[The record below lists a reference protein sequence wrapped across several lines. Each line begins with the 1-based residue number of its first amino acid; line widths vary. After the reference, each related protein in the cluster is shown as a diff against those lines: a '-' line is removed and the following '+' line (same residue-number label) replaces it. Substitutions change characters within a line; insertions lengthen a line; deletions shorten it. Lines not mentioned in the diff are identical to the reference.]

1 MRLLLVDI
9 SRQHDASSSNTNND
23 NDESSSLLLLKGN
36 VGNTIDFSGAEAFI
50 TFAETLASFYRS
62 DTILTTSNPFDLE
75 RLYKDLNLNALQQ
88 FALGCLLLQSPK
100 ESTVDQ
106 GE

>member
-1 MRLLLVDI
+1 MDI
-9 SRQHDASSSNTNND
+9 SRQHDTSNSND
-23 NDESSSLLLLKGN
+23 NDESSSLLLLKAN

-62 DTILTTSNPFDLE
+62 DAVLTTTNPFDLE
-75 RLYKDLNLNALQQ
+75 RLYKDLNLDGLQR
-88 FALGCLLLQSPK
+88 FALACLLLQSTK
-100 ESTVDQ
+100 QSTMDQ